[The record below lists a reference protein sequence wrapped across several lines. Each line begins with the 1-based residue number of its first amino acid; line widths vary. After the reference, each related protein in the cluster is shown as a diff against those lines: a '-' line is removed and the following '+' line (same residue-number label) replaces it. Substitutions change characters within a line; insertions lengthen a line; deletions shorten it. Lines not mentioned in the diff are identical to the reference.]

1 MIQYK
6 RFSRI
11 INFEKP
17 HQKLILSSRDMSSAF
32 PQKGILVLVSLFF
45 LFSGTSAFSQTEEK
59 AVEEVIRSLFEG
71 MKTKN
76 SEQVAKAFY
85 SEGQMQTVLVKPE
98 GTSVGSNSVADFIK
112 RISTT
117 PAETT
122 LDERILDYQIKV
134 DGAMA
139 SAWTPYRFY
148 VNDTFSHCGVNSF
161 QLVKMSDGWKIVYI
175 IDTRRKE
182 PCEE

>member
-1 MIQYK
+1 MCK
-6 RFSRI
+6 
-11 INFEKP
+11 
-17 HQKLILSSRDMSSAF
+17 KLILSAL
-32 PQKGILVLVSLFF
+32 LVLTFGL
-45 LFSGTSAFSQTEEK
+45 SGFSQSEEK
-59 AVEEVIRSLFEG
+59 AVEDVIRSLFEG

-76 SEQVAKAFY
+76 AEQVAAAFY
-85 SEGQMQTVLVKPE
+85 SEGLMQTVQAKPE
-98 GTSVGSNSVADFIK
+98 GSTVASNAVADFVK
-112 RISTT
+112 RIATT

-134 DGAMA
+134 DGTMA

-148 VNDTFSHCGVNSF
+148 VNGNFSHCGVNSF

>member
-1 MIQYK
+1 MNRLKLFYL
-6 RFSRI
+6 
-11 INFEKP
+11 
-17 HQKLILSSRDMSSAF
+17 KLILKKLTLSFNNMSFANPKKLTF
-32 PQKGILVLVSLFF
+32 FLVSLLF
-45 LFSGTSAFSQTEEK
+45 LCSGISAFSQTEEK
-59 AVEEVIRSLFEG
+59 AVEDVIHSLFEG

-85 SEGQMQTVLVKPE
+85 SEGQMQTVIVKPE
-98 GTSVGSNSVADFIK
+98 GTSVGSNSVADFVK
-112 RISTT
+112 RISST

-134 DGAMA
+134 DGALA

-161 QLVKMSDGWKIVYI
+161 QLVKMTDGWKIVFI